1 MQRSSRGRTMAAALC
16 SDHFKSKEIFLKA
29 VRTEP
34 GSLECVPDRLKT
46 QEMCD
51 KAVEKDFV
59 RICS

>member
-1 MQRSSRGRTMAAALC
+1 MAAALC
-16 SDHFKSKEIFLKA
+16 SDHFKSKEICVKA

-46 QEMCD
+46 QEMYD